1 MDSIVLAGGIPT
13 KKDPLFEMAGGAR
26 KSMLLIAGKPM
37 VQWVLDALSGAKLV
51 ETVVVIG
58 LDANFNLSCKKDLVF
73 LPDTGSLIENI
84 QQGCAYLEKIHPMAS
99 HTLSI
104 SADIPAVTS
113 EIVDSCIRNYQ
124 HLKVDV
130 CYSVLERKVIEKRYP
145 NSHRTYLKFKDVE
158 VCGGDLNCINKAAA
172 LNPSGVWQQLIEN
185 RKKPLRQAA
194 LIGWGTLVRLLLRQ
208 LTLES
213 AIDAVCRR
221 VGITGKAL
229 LQPFAEIGMDVDK
242 PFQFEMVEKDLLK

>member
-1 MDSIVLAGGIPT
+1 MDVIVLAGGLPT
-13 KKDPLFEMAGGAR
+13 KKDPLFEMSGGAQ
-26 KSMLLIAGKPM
+26 KSMLPIAGKPM
-37 VQWVLDALSGAKLV
+37 VQWVLDALSDAELA
-51 ETVVVIG
+51 ETIVIIG
-58 LDANFNLSCKKDLVF
+58 LDSNKNLSCKKDLVF
-73 LPDTGSLIENI
+73 LPDSGSLIENI
-84 QQGCAYLEKIHPMAS
+84 QQGCAYLVKVHPLES

-104 SADIPAVTS
+104 SADIPAITS
-113 EIVDSCIRNYQ
+113 EIIDSCIRTYQ
-124 HLKVDV
+124 QLNVDV
-130 CYSVLERKVIEKRYP
+130 CYSVLERKVIEERYP

-172 LNPSGVWQQLIEN
+172 LNPSGVWQQLIQN

-194 LIGWGTLVRLLLRQ
+194 LIGWGTLGRLLLRQ

-213 AIDAVCRR
+213 AIDAVCQR

-229 LQPFAEIGMDVDK
+229 LQPYAEIGMDVDK